1 MSDKLEDAILA
12 AFGDDKKN
20 DAQGENAAQGETSVQ
35 ADTSAQ
41 PAPDEQQAQ
50 PEQAAAGTP
59 GATLS
64 RPAAGARL
72 GAAGGKPLMGKGLG
86 AKVKPAVGAMP
97 SATQASLG
105 GAKPAAA
112 VAPPSATATRSAV
125 ITPAAQPVVAAVSRP
140 AAAAVASSSRNGN
153 ATLLLVLLLV
163 TNLITLVLCAGALAK
178 VSGLHKRVVGLET
191 TLETVRKSADW
202 ASKLHGGVTFL
213 GTDKRPQKYIVTIV
227 DNAGKPE
234 FGPVVMRPLE
244 D

>member
-20 DAQGENAAQGETSVQ
+20 DAQAENAEQ
-35 ADTSAQ
+35 AENKEQA
-41 PAPDEQQAQ
+41 AAEEQQAQ
-50 PEQAAAGTP
+50 AEQASAGTP
-59 GATLS
+59 GATQS
-64 RPAAGARL
+64 RPAVGGRLGSAGA
-72 GAAGGKPLMGKGLG
+72 KPLMGKGFG
-86 AKVKPAVGAMP
+86 AKVKPSVGAMA
-97 SATQASLG
+97 SATQASRG
-105 GAKPAAA
+105 GAKPAVAA
-112 VAPPSATATRSAV
+112 AAPSATATRSAV

-140 AAAAVASSSRNGN
+140 AAAAVAAPSRNGN
-153 ATLLLVLLLV
+153 AMLLVVLLI

-213 GTDKRPQKYIVTIV
+213 GPDKRPQKYIVTIV

>member
-20 DAQGENAAQGETSVQ
+20 DAQGENAVQGENSGQ

-41 PAPDEQQAQ
+41 SAQEEQQAQ
-50 PEQAAAGTP
+50 PEQGGIP
-59 GATLS
+59 GATQS

-72 GAAGGKPLMGKGLG
+72 GGAGAKSLLGKGLG

-97 SATQASLG
+97 SATQASRG

-112 VAPPSATATRSAV
+112 VVPPSATATRSAV
-125 ITPAAQPVVAAVSRP
+125 ITPAAAPVVAAVSRP
-140 AAAAVASSSRNGN
+140 AAVAVASSSRNGN
-153 ATLLLVLLLV
+153 ATMLLLVLLV

-227 DNAGKPE
+227 DKAGKPE